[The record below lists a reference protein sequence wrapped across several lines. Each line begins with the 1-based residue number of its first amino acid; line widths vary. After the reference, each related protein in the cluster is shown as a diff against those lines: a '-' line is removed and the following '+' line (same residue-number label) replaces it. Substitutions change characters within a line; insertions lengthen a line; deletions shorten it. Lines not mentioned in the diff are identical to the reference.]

1 MKVSLNIM
9 PVIERSERIT
19 LFNEEP
25 DKILPTGTEIL
36 GKFRILTIIA
46 GGLQKRAILYD
57 LNIKYRSYYI
67 KKCNN

>member
-1 MKVSLNIM
+1 M
-9 PVIERSERIT
+9 T

-25 DKILPTGTEIL
+25 DNILPTGTEIL

-46 GGLQKRAILYD
+46 GELQKRAILYD

-67 KKCNN
+67 KKCNI